1 VTAALGVA
9 VLVAVIAA
17 GAGWLRSIQLSTA
30 LAAERAGRSDDVRR
44 LAVVEKDL
52 RSSLEA
58 ELSSKRAAVDAEI
71 AKKRNDF
78 FIDAGNGAVI
88 KWLKVHHPNVVDEAI
103 LQVRDPEIRAA
114 LGDYW
119 GMREGGYPSGEPPPS
134 KMKVP
139 LRR

>member
-1 VTAALGVA
+1 MTMALGVA
-9 VLVAVIAA
+9 LAVATVAA
-17 GAGWLRSIQLSTA
+17 VAGWVRSVQLSSA
-30 LAAERAGRSDDVRR
+30 LTAERVAREAEGRR

-52 RSSLEA
+52 RSRLDA
-58 ELSSKRAAVDAEI
+58 ELSAKRAEVEAEISKR
-71 AKKRNDF
+71 KHDF

-88 KWLKVHHPNVVDEAI
+88 KWLKVHHPMTVDEAI

-119 GMREGGYPSGEPPPS
+119 GVREGGYPSGDVAPS

-139 LRR
+139 LPR